1 MNTWTSLLWKQ
12 QCKKTDR
19 GGNQLY
25 FVGIDISK
33 FKHDCAIVDELGDVI
48 TPSWSFQNDREG
60 FSLLKELLDALDGE
74 KKIGLEA
81 TGHYGQNLKLFLE
94 NNDFSFMEFNP
105 LLINRFVHSKSL
117 RKTKTDSID
126 ALMIAQYLMTVE
138 YKPYPPSFY
147 TLEKLKSLTRFR
159 DSLIRQRSKQLVEL
173 TNILD
178 KVFPEFKSFFKGR
191 FSATALYILFH
202 YASPE
207 KISNMNSKSYEP
219 LRRLSRG
226 RFSMVDFVELKTL
239 ARNTVGSTCD
249 YLLQEMEITIDIY
262 NQLQSKVEE
271 IELQIHNC
279 VLGLTPPMLTIP
291 GIGVASAAVILSEFG
306 DLSKFNSP
314 SKLLSFA
321 GMEPGYFQSGT
332 SESTGKMVK
341 HGSSHLRYAMM
352 NCAQTVIN
360 NEPTFAAYYAKK
372 RAEGKEHRVAL
383 THVAKKLLRVI
394 YTLQTKELSY
404 NPDLV
409 R

>member
-279 VLGLTPPMLTIP
+279 VRGLTPPMLTIP

>member
-1 MNTWTSLLWKQ
+1 M
-12 QCKKTDR
+12 
-19 GGNQLY
+19 Y

-33 FKHDCAIVDELGDVI
+33 FKHDCAIIDELGDVI
-48 TPSWSFQNDREG
+48 TPSWSFQNDCEG
-60 FSLLKELLDALDGE
+60 FSLFRELLDALDGE

-94 NNDFSFMEFNP
+94 NNGFTFIEFNP
-105 LLINRFVHSKSL
+105 LLIKRFVRSKSL

-126 ALMIAQYLMTVE
+126 ALMIARYLMTVE

-147 TLEKLKSLTRFR
+147 TFEKLKSLTRFR

-178 KVFPEFKSFFKGR
+178 KVFPEFKPFFKGK
-191 FSATALYILFH
+191 FSVTALYILAH

-207 KISNMNSKSYEP
+207 KISNMNSKSYES

-226 RFSMVDFVELKTL
+226 RFSMVDFVELKSL
-239 ARNTVGSTCD
+239 ARNTVGATND

-271 IELQIHNC
+271 IEQQINDC
-279 VLGLTPPMLTIP
+279 VLVLDPPILTIP
-291 GIGVASAAVILSEFG
+291 GIGVSSAAVILSEFG
-306 DLSKFNSP
+306 DFSKFSSP

-321 GMEPGYFQSGT
+321 GMEPRYFQSGT
-332 SESTGKMVK
+332 SECTGKMVK
-341 HGSSHLRYAMM
+341 HGSSHLRYAIM

-372 RAEGKEHRVAL
+372 RAEGKGHRVAL
-383 THVAKKLLRVI
+383 SHIAKKLLRVI
-394 YTLQTKELSY
+394 YTLQTKELTY
-404 NPDLV
+404 NPEFI

>member
-1 MNTWTSLLWKQ
+1 M
-12 QCKKTDR
+12 
-19 GGNQLY
+19 Y
-25 FVGIDISK
+25 FIGIDISK
-33 FKHDCAIVDELGDVI
+33 FKHDCAIIDELGDVI
-48 TPSWSFQNDREG
+48 TPSWSFQNDYEG
-60 FSLLKELLDALDGE
+60 FSLLRELLEALEGE

-94 NNDFSFMEFNP
+94 NNGFTFMEFNP
-105 LLINRFVHSKSL
+105 LLINRFVRSKSL

-126 ALMIAQYLMTVE
+126 ALMIARYLMTVE

-147 TLEKLKSLTRFR
+147 TFEKLKSLTRFR

-178 KVFPEFKSFFKGR
+178 KVFPEFKPFFKGK
-191 FSATALYILFH
+191 FSVTALYILAH

-219 LRRLSRG
+219 LRRISRG
-226 RFSMVDFVELKTL
+226 RFSMVDFVELKSL
-239 ARNTVGSTCD
+239 ARNTVGATND

-271 IELQIHNC
+271 IEQQINDC
-279 VLGLTPPMLTIP
+279 VLVLDPPILTIP
-291 GIGVASAAVILSEFG
+291 GIGVSSAAVILSEFG
-306 DLSKFNSP
+306 DFSKFSSP

-321 GMEPGYFQSGT
+321 GMEPRYFQSGT
-332 SESTGKMVK
+332 SECTGKMVK
-341 HGSSHLRYAMM
+341 HGSSHLRYAIM

-372 RAEGKEHRVAL
+372 RAEGKGHRVAL
-383 THVAKKLLRVI
+383 SHIAKKLLRVI
-394 YTLQTKELSY
+394 YTLQTKELTY
-404 NPDLV
+404 NPEFI

>member
-1 MNTWTSLLWKQ
+1 MDKPSVETAVLKYRKRRKPT
-12 QCKKTDR
+12 
-19 GGNQLY
+19 Y
-25 FVGIDISK
+25 FVGIDVSK
-33 FKHDCAIVDELGDVI
+33 FKHDCAIIDELGNVI
-48 TPSWSFQNDREG
+48 TPSWSFQNDCEG
-60 FSLLKELLDALDGE
+60 FSLFRELLDALDGE

-94 NNDFSFMEFNP
+94 NNGFTFMEFNP
-105 LLINRFVHSKSL
+105 LLINRFVRSKSL

-126 ALMIAQYLMTVE
+126 ALMIARYLMTVE

-147 TLEKLKSLTRFR
+147 TFEKLKSLTRFR

-178 KVFPEFKSFFKGR
+178 KVFPEFKPFFKGK
-191 FSATALYILFH
+191 FSVTALYILAH

-207 KISNMNSKSYEP
+207 KISNMNSKSYES

-226 RFSMVDFVELKTL
+226 RFSMVDFVELKSL
-239 ARNTVGSTCD
+239 ARNTVGATND

-271 IELQIHNC
+271 IEQQINDC
-279 VLGLTPPMLTIP
+279 VLVLDPPILTIP
-291 GIGVASAAVILSEFG
+291 GIGVSSAAVILSEFG
-306 DLSKFNSP
+306 DFSKFSSP

-321 GMEPGYFQSGT
+321 GMEPRYFQSGT
-332 SESTGKMVK
+332 SECTGKMVK
-341 HGSSHLRYAMM
+341 HGSSHLRYAIM

-372 RAEGKEHRVAL
+372 RAEGKGHRVAL
-383 THVAKKLLRVI
+383 SHIAKKLLRVI
-394 YTLQTKELSY
+394 YTLQTKELTY
-404 NPDLV
+404 NPEFI

>member
-1 MNTWTSLLWKQ
+1 M
-12 QCKKTDR
+12 
-19 GGNQLY
+19 Y

-159 DSLIRQRSKQLVEL
+159 DNLIRQRSKQLVEL

-178 KVFPEFKSFFKGR
+178 KVFPEFKPFFKGR
-191 FSATALYILFH
+191 FSAAALYILSH

-207 KISNMNSKSYEP
+207 EISNMNSKSYEP

-239 ARNTVGSTCD
+239 ARNTVGSTSD

-271 IELQIHNC
+271 IELQIHDC
-279 VLGLTPPMLTIP
+279 VLGLAPPMLTIP

-341 HGSSHLRYAMM
+341 HGSSHLRYTMM

-394 YTLQTKELSY
+394 YILQTKELSY
-404 NPDLV
+404 NPDLG